1 MSTESIFSYE
11 ETGLDEAL
19 TSYFYSGFTY
29 TEILEFLY
37 VYYGDQISLS
47 TLKRRFKSLGLH
59 RGPLVPWRA
68 TIEEVNNVIQKEL
81 DASGTSL
88 GYRRIWVSLKRQ
100 KILLRKEHVRKEILE
115 LNAEGV
121 QQQKKKKVG
130 QVESYRNPGPKYV
143 WHIDGHGKLKPF
155 VFKFTDVSMGY
166 QDN

>member
-1 MSTESIFSYE
+1 M
-11 ETGLDEAL
+11 
-19 TSYFYSGFTY
+19 
-29 TEILEFLY
+29 
-37 VYYGDQISLS
+37 
-47 TLKRRFKSLGLH
+47 
-59 RGPLVPWRA
+59 
-68 TIEEVNNVIQKEL
+68 
-81 DASGTSL
+81 
-88 GYRRIWVSLKRQ
+88 SLKRQ